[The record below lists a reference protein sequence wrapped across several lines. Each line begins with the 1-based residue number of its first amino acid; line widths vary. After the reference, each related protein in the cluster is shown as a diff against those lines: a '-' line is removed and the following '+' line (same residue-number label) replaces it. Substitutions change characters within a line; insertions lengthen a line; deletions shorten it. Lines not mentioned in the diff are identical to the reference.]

1 MAQTL
6 VNVVTVTNLAAG
18 ATTTLAH
25 GLESNNAA
33 VAPTLVFPDRPTGI
47 AVQSVTTTNVVF
59 VNNGLTTAS
68 ANFRCERGW
77 QPEVNALT
85 VTPLLYAGGGTAG
98 GASGVQQ
105 VASQSGVVAGFAANT
120 DTEQLLATT
129 YTVPGGTYKAGST
142 VRVRVAGAVNVGA
155 GPTEFTLSVRPTVA
169 GGNLFATLAKTG
181 GAALA
186 NGTYPFVLDILGTVE
201 SVGAGAKCHG
211 SAQGSFGVGQELILQ
226 TSNGNFDTLAA
237 NAISIGVDFSVANNN
252 NNVTLNTVVIDLAV

>member
-6 VNVVTVTNLAAG
+6 VNIVTVTNLAAG

-105 VASQSGVVAGFAANT
+105 VASQSGVVAGFAASTN
-120 DTEQLLATT
+120 TEQLLTTT

-142 VRVRVAGAVNVGA
+142 VRVRVAGSVNVAA
-155 GPTEFTLSVRPTVA
+155 GTEFTLSVRPTVA
-169 GGNLFATLAKTG
+169 AGNVFAALAKTG
-181 GAALA
+181 GAALI
-186 NGTYPFVLDILGTVE
+186 NGTYPFVLDFLGTVE

-211 SAQGSFGVGQELILQ
+211 SAQGGFGAGQEVILQ
-226 TSNGNFDTLAA
+226 TSNGNFDTTAA
-237 NAISIGVDFSVANNN
+237 NAITMGVLFSVSNAG